1 MRALAALFLTS
12 YCLAPAQSPPQGMA
26 RVEGQLVDAASGER
40 VRKAWLTLRGAGPN
54 QMGYTAVSDSTGFF
68 AIDGIQPGRYSLTA
82 EHAAYLRATI
92 GGGQLNLLAGQ
103 TVKVGRT
110 LLTPHAVISGR
121 VLDEDGD
128 PLPIGVQVQVSRWRW
143 DPQTGQRVLTQLKQ
157 TPADDQGNFRLAG
170 LPSGRYYLSA
180 YGGRTTVAFDDRTVM
195 PHAEAYT
202 TTFYPGT
209 SDPGSATAVPLVAG
223 QELRDVNLRLRKTR
237 TVRIRGTA
245 RDLSSGE
252 TVNQVAL
259 RLVPLSAY
267 PTSPLTNDAVA
278 VVQNGSF
285 EFPRVQS
292 GNYAIV
298 SADATPGRSLG
309 RYDLTV
315 ADGDLDG
322 ITVNLS
328 PGAFIDCRIKME
340 SNEPPQAAFQ
350 CGLRSTDATRLN
362 PQSKPDAKDSPARIA
377 GIVAGHYWVDYRGD
391 NRSLPDTYVKAIH
404 LGDADV
410 TYKPIDVAGSAQPVL
425 EFLISKNGGTVSG
438 MVRDQ
443 KGEARA
449 ATQVVLAPVADNL
462 GEITRLVKLSAADP
476 QKGFRIA
483 GVAPGDYLILAFENA
498 DVGALRDPLFRKAF
512 AEKGVKVTVEE
523 KSNLT
528 LDVPLIPIAE
538 SDEQAGKLP

>member
-1 MRALAALFLTS
+1 MG
-12 YCLAPAQSPPQGMA
+12 QGTA
-26 RVEGQLVDAASGER
+26 RVEGQLVDAVSGEG

-54 QMGYTAVSDSTGFF
+54 QMGYTAVTDSTGFF
-68 AIDGIQPGRYSLTA
+68 AIEGIEPGRYALTA
-82 EHAAYLRATI
+82 EHASYLRATA
-92 GGGQLNLLAGQ
+92 GGGQISLVAGQ
-103 TVKVGRT
+103 TLKVGRT

-128 PLPIGVQVQVSRWRW
+128 PLPSGVQVQVSRWRW

-170 LPSGRYYLSA
+170 LPAGRYFLSA

-195 PHAEAYT
+195 PGAEAYT

-209 SDPGSATAVPLVAG
+209 TDPGSATSVPLAAG
-223 QELRDVNLRLRKTR
+223 QDLRNLNLRLRKTR
-237 TVRIRGTA
+237 AARIRGTS
-245 RDLSSGE
+245 RDLSSTE
-252 TVNQVAL
+252 PVNQVAL

-267 PTSPLTNDAVA
+267 PTSPLTNEAVA

-285 EFPRVQS
+285 EFPRVQP

-298 SADATPGRSLG
+298 SSDPTGHSLG

-315 ADGDLDG
+315 GDGDVEG
-322 ITVNLS
+322 ITVNLG
-328 PGAFIDCRIKME
+328 PGAAIDCRVRME
-340 SNEPPQAAFQ
+340 SNEPAPQAFQ
-350 CGLRSTDATRLN
+350 CGLRAMDATRLN
-362 PQSKPDAKDSPARIA
+362 PQSKPDAKDSPARIT
-377 GIVAGHYWVDYRGD
+377 GIVTGRYWADFRGD
-391 NRSLPDTYVKAIH
+391 PRTSPDTYVKAIH
-404 LGDADV
+404 FGDADV
-410 TYKPIDVAGSAQPVL
+410 SYKPIDVAGGAQPVL
-425 EFLISKNGGTVSG
+425 EFLLSKNGGTVSG

-449 ATQVVLAPVADNL
+449 AAQVILAPAADNL
-462 GEITRLVKLSAADP
+462 EVARLVKLSPSDA
-476 QKGFRIA
+476 QKGFRVA
-483 GVAPGDYLILAFENA
+483 GVAPGDYLVLAFESV

-528 LDVPLIPIAE
+528 LDVPLISATEAE
-538 SDEQAGKLP
+538 QETGKLP